1 VRRVAV
7 ALTAVDSHD
16 PLLCHKTTARSTY
29 DDRRAQVPD
38 AYDVLLHNERGHIT
52 EFTTGNVVCEIDGR
66 LVTPPRDEGLL
77 AGTFREDLLRR
88 GLVREESIALDAL
101 PRVARLWLVNS
112 VRGWVEV
119 VLDQRVAS

>member
-1 VRRVAV
+1 
-7 ALTAVDSHD
+7 
-16 PLLCHKTTARSTY
+16 
-29 DDRRAQVPD
+29 
-38 AYDVLLHNERGHIT
+38 
-52 EFTTGNVVCEIDGR
+52 VCEIDGR